1 MTTQYNHGDNL
12 GISSIW
18 QQGSTFAWSNRCGE
32 GCGLSSFEAA
42 ATEAEEALLSAS
54 ANKVVETTLRLISA
68 EFTDKFVAHAAVCEF
83 NCDDNT
89 PTLHIDLWRGLD
101 ISDLPERVA
110 GLNVVAEGSWE
121 GGRSYSLQIP

>member
-1 MTTQYNHGDNL
+1 MTTQYNHGNNL

-18 QQGSTFAWSNRCGE
+18 QQRSTFAWANRCGE

-42 ATEAEEALLSAS
+42 VTEAEETLLSAS
-54 ANKVVETTLRLISA
+54 ANKVTESTLRLISA
-68 EFTDKFVAHAAVCEF
+68 ELTEQLVAHAAVFEF

-89 PTLHIDLWRGLD
+89 PTLHIDLWAGLD

-110 GLNVVAEGSWE
+110 GLKVVAEGNWD
-121 GGRSYSLQIP
+121 GGRSYSLQIA

>member
-1 MTTQYNHGDNL
+1 MTIQFNHGDNL

-42 ATEAEEALLSAS
+42 ATEAEETLLSVS
-54 ANKVVETTLRLISA
+54 AYKVAETTLRLISA
-68 EFTDKFVAHAAVCEF
+68 ELTEQLVAHAVVCEF

-89 PTLHIDLWRGLD
+89 PTLHIDLWNGVD
-101 ISDLPERVA
+101 ITDLPERVA
-110 GLNVVAEGSWE
+110 SLNVVAEGSWD
-121 GGRSYSLQIP
+121 GGRSYSLQIA